1 MQIFIDGQKLPTAV
15 RVSRDL
21 LVVLKSM
28 ANMLNWG
35 ILYDTS
41 KGLVYINTHSKDVP
55 NPFAERPAPG
65 SESAES
71 TRLLGKTFCIDA
83 GHGGSDPGA
92 IGPTGTQEK
101 ENTLAIAHL
110 LRDKLERNGAK
121 VILTRESDQD
131 VSYPNSSASE
141 ELGARVEIANN
152 SKADLFISIHNDAF
166 TSSSASGTTC
176 YHYGDAESIQLANHL
191 QRNLVEKLGTRDRGV
206 RFASFYVIRYTDMPA
221 VLVEAAFI
229 SNPEEEV
236 LLASVEGRYNT
247 SDSLFQGIVQHFKV

>member
-28 ANMLNWG
+28 ANTLNWG
-35 ILYDTS
+35 ILYDTN
-41 KGLVYINTHSKDVP
+41 KGLVYINTHSKEVP
-55 NPFAERPAPG
+55 NPFAERPAIG
-65 SESAES
+65 IESAES
-71 TRLLGKTFCIDA
+71 TRLLGKTICIDA
-83 GHGGSDPGA
+83 GHGGSDPGG
-92 IGPTGTQEK
+92 IGPTGTEEK
-101 ENTLAIAHL
+101 ANTLAVALL

-121 VILTRESDQD
+121 VVLTRESDQD
-131 VSYPNSSASE
+131 VSYPNSSAGE

-152 SKADLFISIHNDAF
+152 SKADIFISIHNDAF

-176 YHYGDAESIQLANHL
+176 YHYGDAESIQLANQL
-191 QRNLVEKLGTRDRGV
+191 QKNLVEKLGTRDRGV
-206 RFASFYVIRYTDMPA
+206 RFASFYVIRYTEMPA

-236 LLASVEGRYNT
+236 LLSSIEGRYNT
-247 SDSLFQGIVQHFKV
+247 AESLFHGIVQYFRV